1 MGAQSVVFEIIHESL
16 MNKDTELSVS
26 ALCEIAGVSRVSAED
41 ARNRR
46 EQQDRADFE
55 LILTA
60 YNFRGYKKGVL
71 GVNMRLLHM
80 GIVMNPKKIRRLM
93 RKYNLFCPFRKANPY
108 RQMAKALRTSNVA
121 ANLLNR
127 EFEAHGARAVLLTD
141 ITYMRFHD
149 GFLYLSTILDA
160 YTKEA
165 LAHVLSDS
173 LEIDFVLETVKI
185 MQRDH
190 GISLQTE
197 TMIHS
202 DQGCHYTSIQFI
214 RLVNDLGLRQSMS
227 RRGNC
232 WRLVRLLQ
240 QRPLPVAAGE
250 AVPETVLPLCHHRGV
265 PASRNSTKGI
275 TSRGLCPRTPEVYRL
290 FLRGSATG
298 IGFRMAKGNEKE
310 RYRMASPPRKPAGAR
325 VAPQR
330 CPILRLLTAIVY
342 YLLPLFSTVQNSI
355 VLDMGSTLYR
365 LGMYVGNGGIFASG
379 SLSTKA
385 KMPSLQICRIA
396 VAPLRLRAGA
406 TSPGASCGCQPG
418 AAGAVSKGI
427 SVKMV

>member
-26 ALCEIAGVSRVSAED
+26 ALCEIAGVSRSGYYRWVSAED

-173 LEIDFVLETVKI
+173 LEIDFVLV
-185 MQRDH
+185 
-190 GISLQTE
+190 QTE

-214 RLVNDLGLRQSMS
+214 RLVNDLGLRQSMCS
-227 RRGNC
+227 
-232 WRLVRLLQ
+232 WTSTSYSSFAIQSMPVAFRLLCFACSSSSVSLLTN
-240 QRPLPVAAGE
+240 RMIFCHLNIA
-250 AVPETVLPLCHHRGV
+250 VLPLYSCVLCCHAFRPHV
-265 PASRNSTKGI
+265 PRMFPSAVT
-275 TSRGLCPRTPEVYRL
+275 TSRCPLCSARL
-290 FLRGSATG
+290 
-298 IGFRMAKGNEKE
+298 
-310 RYRMASPPRKPAGAR
+310 Y
-325 VAPQR
+325 
-330 CPILRLLTAIVY
+330 
-342 YLLPLFSTVQNSI
+342 
-355 VLDMGSTLYR
+355 
-365 LGMYVGNGGIFASG
+365 
-379 SLSTKA
+379 
-385 KMPSLQICRIA
+385 
-396 VAPLRLRAGA
+396 
-406 TSPGASCGCQPG
+406 
-418 AAGAVSKGI
+418 
-427 SVKMV
+427 